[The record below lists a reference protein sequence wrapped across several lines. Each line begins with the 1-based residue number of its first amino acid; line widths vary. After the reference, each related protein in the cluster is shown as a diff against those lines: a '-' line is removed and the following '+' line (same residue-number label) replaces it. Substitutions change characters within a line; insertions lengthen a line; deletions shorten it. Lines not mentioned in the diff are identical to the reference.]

1 MAINFRRFAVPDG
14 SITAAKL
21 ADNAVTTAKLADS
34 AVASAKLADSAF
46 GSTKLADSAVS
57 SVKLADAAV
66 SSTKLADAAVSST
79 KLADAAVD
87 SAKLADNA
95 VVSAKLADAAV
106 DLSTAKVGGILP
118 VAKAHDGLRLFLI
131 MADDTPISSNVPAV
145 VDQWEVLKESR
156 FSKKTATHPV
166 VKIKFGLEFST
177 GGVGGGN
184 VEWGI
189 FLNAEATPRASGEA
203 STSEG
208 EFSIIDLAD
217 GIHTLKVSV
226 KCGGTQVFGT
236 VGLTEI
242 YQTA

>member
-34 AVASAKLADSAF
+34 AVASAKLADS
-46 GSTKLADSAVS
+46 
-57 SVKLADAAV
+57 
-66 SSTKLADAAVSST
+66 AVSST

-131 MADDTPISSNVPAV
+131 MADDTPKSSTVPAG
-145 VDQWEVLKESR
+145 VDQWDVLKEPL

-166 VKIKFGLEFST
+166 VNIKFGLEFST
-177 GGVGGGN
+177 GGVG
-184 VEWGI
+184 
-189 FLNAEATPRASGEA
+189 
-203 STSEG
+203 
-208 EFSIIDLAD
+208 
-217 GIHTLKVSV
+217 
-226 KCGGTQVFGT
+226 
-236 VGLTEI
+236 
-242 YQTA
+242 